1 MAKTVVAIFDSH
13 SQAEDA
19 AYIIKEKGLRDVD
32 ISIITKQTE
41 DSNFE
46 NKRGRNDDIDDG
58 VLTGGVLGGLGGL
71 AIGVGSLVVPGL
83 GIIAAAGPIVGILGG
98 AVAGGVVGGL
108 IDLGIPEDESRRYE
122 KEIKEGRVIFSMK
135 CSSEHEDDIKGILEN
150 CGAKE
155 VKSH

>member
-1 MAKTVVAIFDSH
+1 MAKTIVALFDNH

-19 AYIIKEKGLRDVD
+19 ADIIKDRGLRDED
-32 ISIITKQTE
+32 ISIITKQSG
-41 DSNFE
+41 DKGFKN
-46 NKRGRNDDIDDG
+46 NKGRNDDIDDG

-71 AIGVGSLVVPGL
+71 AIGAGSLVVPGL
-83 GIIAAAGPIVGILGG
+83 GIIAAAGPIVGILSG
-98 AVAGGVVGGL
+98 AIAGGVVGGL

-122 KEIKEGRVIFSMK
+122 SEIKEGRVIFSLK

-155 VKSH
+155 IKSH

>member
-19 AYIIKEKGLRDVD
+19 AHLIKERGLRDED

-41 DSNFE
+41 DSNFKS
-46 NKRGRNDDIDDG
+46 KRGRNDDIDDG

-155 VKSH
+155 IKSH